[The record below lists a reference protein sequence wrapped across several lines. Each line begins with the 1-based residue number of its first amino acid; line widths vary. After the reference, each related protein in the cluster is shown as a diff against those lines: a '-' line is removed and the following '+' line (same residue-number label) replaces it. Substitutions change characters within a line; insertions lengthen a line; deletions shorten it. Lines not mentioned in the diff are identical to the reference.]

1 MAYTIDNVI
10 SELDQAGVGYSCPI
24 CVNVTDLS
32 GFFSSNRNVKYGGA
46 AVSDRD
52 TLLLSSN
59 GLLSGSQL
67 YELAPMGM
75 TKLSVK
81 KVPLLSAYLIDVR
94 GMADGKKYRFK
105 IQFSTKG
112 GKAFPDQQSNAMS
125 LINTLEKWAAQL

>member
-32 GFFSSNRNVKYGGA
+32 GFFSSNKNVKYGGA

-81 KVPLLSAYLIDVR
+81 KVPLLPSYLIDVR

-105 IQFSTKG
+105 IQFSTNG